1 MKTQSVNFAIGRLRT
16 VAAWVLVVALQ
27 ALLAPSAHAVP
38 SFAVQTGQPC
48 EACHVGSFGPQLT
61 PFGRNFKMNGYTSRA
76 GGFTLPLSAMVVS
89 SYNHTGKGQPG
100 GAAPGYGENDNF
112 GLDQASLFIAGGAG
126 HFGAFI
132 QATYDG
138 VAKAFSWD
146 NLDVRAT
153 TATTIKGMNAV
164 FGLSL
169 NNSPTTQDVFNT
181 LPAWGYP
188 YTSSSLAPTP
198 GASPLIGNLAQTTL
212 GITGYAWLDNQFY
225 IEVGGYQSPSAG
237 FLIHAGADP
246 TAPGSIKGTAPYAR
260 IAWQKSY
267 ADRNFEIGAF
277 VLDADIYPGLDR
289 TTGYADHYLDLGLD
303 ASYQL
308 FASRGNTLTMNAR
321 YTHEHQNLRA
331 SQALEAA
338 SNAHQTLEDFRIDA
352 SYYWRNK
359 IGLTLGAFDTWGS
372 NDPLLYGA
380 SSITQSDSSGFMV
393 QLDGTPFGAGKSP
406 LGPRFNIRV
415 GVQYTDYLSFDGA
428 GRNYDGFGRSA
439 SDNNTFRVFSW
450 IAY

>member
-1 MKTQSVNFAIGRLRT
+1 MKIQCANFVFDRWRIARAWFL
-16 VAAWVLVVALQ
+16 AAALQ
-27 ALLAPSAHAVP
+27 TLLASSAHAVP
-38 SFAVQTGQPC
+38 SFAVQTGQTC
-48 EACHVGSFGPQLT
+48 EACHVGGFGPQLT
-61 PFGRNFKMNGYTSRA
+61 PFGRNFKLNGYTSRA

-89 SYNHTGKGQPG
+89 SYNRTAKGQPG

-164 FGLSL
+164 FGLGL

-188 YTSSSLAPTP
+188 YTSSGLAPTP
-198 GASPLIGNLAQTTL
+198 GAAPLIGNLAQTTL
-212 GITGYAWLDNQFY
+212 GITGYAWLDSQFY

-237 FLIHAGADP
+237 FLVHAGADP
-246 TAPGSIKGTAPYAR
+246 TSPGSIKGTAPYAR

-277 VLDADIYPGLDR
+277 LLDADIYPGLDR

-308 FASRGNTLTMNAR
+308 FASHGNTLTMNAR

-331 SQALEAA
+331 SQALATA
-338 SNAHQTLEDFRIDA
+338 TNARQTLEDFRIDA

-372 NDPLLYGA
+372 NDPLFYGS
-380 SSITQSDSSGFMV
+380 SSITQPDSSGFMV

>member
-1 MKTQSVNFAIGRLRT
+1 MKTQCVNFAIRRLRIAGACFL
-16 VAAWVLVVALQ
+16 VAALQ
-27 ALLAPSAHAVP
+27 TLLASPAHAVP

-48 EACHVGSFGPQLT
+48 EACHVGGFGPQLT

-89 SYNHTGKGQPG
+89 SYTHTGKGQPG

-188 YTSSSLAPTP
+188 YTSSGLAPTP

-277 VLDADIYPGLDR
+277 LLDADIYPGLDR
-289 TTGYADHYLDLGLD
+289 TTGYADHYLDLGVD

-380 SSITQSDSSGFMV
+380 SSITQPDSSGFMV

-406 LGPRFNIRV
+406 LGPRFNMRV

-439 SDNNTFRVFSW
+439 SDNNTLRVFTW